1 MKIKNI
7 GSKTLSVILAILMIM
22 YSIPLMSVASLLTSE
37 DDTMLGQEIN
47 TEDNVIEITELRE
60 EDIKHFRL
68 ADGTYIAAQYKTA
81 VHYLDDNGMW
91 QDIDN
96 SLSEIDGD
104 ISTSNSRVKF
114 SKKITGNEHI
124 FTLKNGSYK
133 ITFSLEDAA
142 KGTPITVSNDGK
154 TTVKAAT
161 KFEELSTLSKI
172 TSSVRYNEILPGVDL
187 EYVLLGS
194 EIKENIIV
202 NEKQDEYVFKFGL
215 SLNGLIA
222 SLEDDGSVSI
232 WNEDDEKI
240 FTLPA
245 PYMYDGAMEFS
256 ESVSY
261 SLSTTGNGK
270 YVLTV
275 TADENWI
282 NSEDRVFPVTID
294 PTLDDY
300 ENFTVTDTYQHSK
313 NETTS
318 YISSPNMYIGNR
330 NGYTQYTLI
339 MFNSIPSLP
348 IGSTVTNFSLSLDA
362 TTKSIDASVTRRM
375 EARKVTSSH
384 SSLSGITWNTAVSY
398 SSDIYDYINITNDS
412 KDFYTLDLTRMYH
425 EWVEN
430 NESSRIVR
438 LSLEENDK
446 SDYVIFATMDNTST
460 SVIKPLASLT
470 YINTIGIE
478 DQLSYK
484 TQSVGDAGTVYI
496 SDLNGQITLAR
507 TDAVSD
513 NSALSTSVGHVY
525 NSVFTD
531 TNYSIIDR
539 SNSTNMFDKM
549 KTGNGFMLSVQ
560 QTLQATTIDGTHY
573 AIFTDS
579 DGTVHYIPAYYADGT
594 TIYYKD
600 TEGMGLYL
608 YDPSSAL
615 FASDYKIFADLGF
628 TSANSLLMEDP
639 EGNCMLFYNGLPAVF
654 ADLNGNLVKYLY
666 NTTSSAGTAWFPK
679 SSGNQLRAIV
689 QNNRTL
695 DKNGNAIYTED
706 IVVATL
712 NYNSAYYLTSIVSP
726 GRTLAFSYD
735 SSHYLTKVSVSE
747 YLNSKTTATTY
758 DLAQYGYTDGI
769 LTDVYDVERQYGVHY
784 DFTDGKCSSYYEF
797 AGTISSHTVG
807 GHYDI
812 AYKPGQTTYT
822 FANVNNGSNSG
833 KFEDDIITVN
843 VYDYYGRTICSY
855 TKDGLGNVIGATAGS
870 YVESNDFSNN
880 SIADSS
886 SVGITVSNLLPNSS
900 FEAST
905 PLSGWTTTNGTI
917 TYDTEYVRTGLNSA
931 KMTSSSSTATA
942 MRLSRSV
949 TVPSSGKYYFSV
961 YVNTSALSAA
971 EGGVYLQVV
980 DLNGSVALSK
990 VYNGNIGYSDS
1001 SSNSTLVSD
1010 TDQWQRI
1017 GVAFTAS
1024 SGKQY
1029 SLRILAKKIVGDLYL
1044 DDVQLEKSSVMC
1056 EYNYLNANESGTG
1069 GRTGWT
1075 LSSKATSYTDDS
1087 FGVVDCYEIDGTMDN
1102 TIHLSQTVNI
1112 NNVGKGF
1119 TVSGWAKANSVPING
1134 NERRFGLSVTISY
1147 IDSPILEEVYIS
1159 FNSSNTN
1166 WQYISGTVL
1175 PSRNNEIWCITVD
1188 FDYTNNCNTAY
1199 VAGISL
1205 VESDAV
1211 GYTYNASGYLTS
1223 TNKAGLEKSVY
1234 TYTGTKL
1241 TSFAN
1246 GSISADI
1253 EYTEEQNGQLPSTV
1267 TTGGITTEYTYD
1279 RAGNVIGTV
1288 VRPEGSTITSLSMTT
1303 SSTFDSKLAKLQAST
1318 NELGTVASYTY
1329 NTDGSVKTSTL
1340 DGVETE
1346 YLYGKKGRQSQAT
1359 IDGLANAFY
1368 SYSKGNLSGIT
1379 VGGIESSG
1387 TLLSYSLSYDAF
1399 GRTTSI
1405 KAMNQTLVTYTYQ
1418 NATGLLLT
1426 ATYGN
1431 GFSISY
1437 TYDNLGRTTLV
1448 KYNGTDAYSYTYDGR
1463 GNLSEFNDHV
1473 NGVVYQYDYD
1483 SNGNLLSDEQY
1494 STADVYIQGQY
1505 YSYDSY
1511 GNLKSS
1517 AVTAPGT
1524 GTIRYVCT
1532 YNNTKQNVRE
1542 WKAKGSEY
1550 RVEYLYD
1557 SLNRPTSQLLCY
1569 DLAPGVSSPYQLTR
1583 KYSYL
1588 TNSSGN
1594 ATSLI
1599 SGLTYSG
1606 KVNASYSY
1614 SYDKLGN
1621 ITAVYKGTSLVASYE
1636 YDDLGQLVRENNEEA
1651 NKTWIYTYDDR
1662 GNITARKTYNECKDV
1677 ETSSLGTPD
1686 SIDSYTYYQQWDT
1699 DMWGDGLKSY
1709 NGSATFTYD
1718 AIGNPLTYNN
1728 GSAYTFTWQNGR
1740 RLASGTKGSTSFAY
1754 TYNSDGLRTRKVVGS
1769 KTYDYYWFGSQLAM
1783 MTITSGSSV
1792 TTLKFYYD
1800 ANGLPII
1807 FDYNGTQYYYITNLQ
1822 GDVVGLANEY
1832 GIVATYAYDA
1842 WGKIISTSGIT
1853 SMEESALAANPIRY
1867 RGYIYD
1873 TETGFYYLQ
1882 SRYYDPSIGRFI
1894 TADGYVSMCQG
1905 LTIYN
1910 MYAYCATVTIAISSN
1925 ITTKVNCLEN
1935 AFVAKCIANAVF
1947 YSVPLYYQA
1956 KYSLCWAFSQI
1967 MIEDYQSGSISTNE
1981 QATDKAIQLAN
1992 LVHGSEDWNRGG
2004 WPNNCTSYNAS
2015 GVPIKLDNISS
2026 IDDLYYYLAQHG
2038 PMYAYYRRSSGGSAH
2053 LIVITGVDLTN
2064 GIVYTNNPWGIYG
2077 KQSYEDFLNGFAG
2090 GTKDGTY
2097 PLESYLPIK

>member
-1 MKIKNI
+1 MKVKNI
-7 GSKTLSVILAILMIM
+7 GSKALSVILAILMIM
-22 YSIPLMSVASLLTSE
+22 YSIPLMSFASLMTSE
-37 DDTMLGQEIN
+37 DDTMLGQEFN
-47 TEDNVIEITELRE
+47 TEDNIIEITELRE
-60 EDIKHFRL
+60 EDVKHFRL
-68 ADGTYIAAQYKTA
+68 ADGTYVAAQYKTA

-114 SKKITGNEHI
+114 SKKITGNERI

-232 WNEDDEKI
+232 RNEDDEKI
-240 FTLPA
+240 FTLPV

-261 SLSTTGNGK
+261 SLSTTKNSE

-300 ENFTVTDTYQHSK
+300 ENFTVTDTYQHSEH
-313 NETTS
+313 ETTS
-318 YISSPNMYIGNR
+318 YINSPNMYIGNR

-362 TTKSIDASVTRRM
+362 TTKSIDTSVTRRM

-525 NSVFTD
+525 NSVFAD

-886 SVGITVSNLLPNSS
+886 SVGITVSNFLPNPS

-931 KMTSSSSTATA
+931 KMTSLASTVTA

-971 EGGVYLQVV
+971 DGGAYLQVV
-980 DLNGSVALSK
+980 DSNGIVASSK
-990 VYNGNIGYSDS
+990 VYNGNIGYSDAS
-1001 SSNSTLVSD
+1001 SSSTLVSNAE
-1010 TDQWQRI
+1010 QWQRI
-1017 GVAFTAS
+1017 GVSFTAS

-1029 SLRILAKKIVGDLYL
+1029 SLRILANKIVGDLYF
-1044 DDVQLEKSSVMC
+1044 DDAQLEKSIVMS
-1056 EYNYLNANESGTG
+1056 EYNYLASNS
-1069 GRTGWT
+1069 WT
-1075 LSSKATSYTDDS
+1075 KSSQASSHTSDDLHPI
-1087 FGVVDCYEIDGTMDN
+1087 DCYKVIGTMDD
-1102 TIHLSQTVNI
+1102 TVHFSQTVKLNTSK
-1112 NNVGKGF
+1112 KGY
-1119 TVSGWAKANSVPING
+1119 TLSGWAKANAVSDNSIG
-1134 NERRFGLSVTISY
+1134 RKFGLKATIQY
-1147 IDSPILEEVYIS
+1147 TDSSIEDEEVYIP
-1159 FNSSNTN
+1159 FNPSNTN
-1166 WQYISGTVL
+1166 WQYISGTVI
-1175 PSRNNEIWCITVD
+1175 PSRSDEVKSIIVE

-1199 VAGISL
+1199 VARVSL

-1318 NELGTVASYTY
+1318 NEIGTVTSYTY

-1387 TLLSYSLSYDAF
+1387 SLLSYSLSYDAF

-1517 AVTAPGT
+1517 AVTAPGA

-1569 DLAPGVSSPYQLTR
+1569 DLAPGVSSPSQLTR

-1614 SYDKLGN
+1614 SYDNLGN
-1621 ITAVYKGTSLVASYE
+1621 ITAIYKGGSLVASYE

-1677 ETSSLGTPD
+1677 ETSSLGEYDT
-1686 SIDSYTYYQQWDT
+1686 IDNYTYYQQWDT

-1740 RLASGTKGSTSFAY
+1740 QLASGTKGSTSFAY
-1754 TYNSDGLRTRKVVGS
+1754 TYNSDGLRTRKIVGS
-1769 KTYDYYWFGSQLAM
+1769 KTYDYYWFDSQLAM

-1792 TTLKFYYD
+1792 MTLKFYYD
-1800 ANGLPII
+1800 ANGLPLI

-1832 GIVATYAYDA
+1832 GIVASYAYDA

-1853 SMEESALAANPIRY
+1853 SMEEGALAANPLRY

-1882 SRYYDPSIGRFI
+1882 SRYYDPSMSRFI
-1894 TADGYVSMCQG
+1894 NADGYVSTGTG
-1905 LTIYN
+1905 LLGYN
-1910 MYAYCATVTIAISSN
+1910 MYSYCNNNPVMCTDNLGEFPWLAVAIVSAVVAVAATINDIYQIASGNVSVNVSSN
-1925 ITTKVNCLEN
+1925 ESSDSDESEGSEPDNVQIEN
-1935 AFVAKCIANAVF
+1935 SYKILTPWMQLG
-1947 YSVPLYYQA
+1947 YSVYLNHFNDESKNIIDGTSVGVQFEWMVHNLAY
-1956 KYSLCWAFSQI
+1956 I
-1967 MIEDYQSGSISTNE
+1967 GSTVIGHE
-1981 QATDKAIQLAN
+1981 EYKDRA
-1992 LVHGSEDWNRGG
+1992 
-2004 WPNNCTSYNAS
+2004 
-2015 GVPIKLDNISS
+2015 
-2026 IDDLYYYLAQHG
+2026 
-2038 PMYAYYRRSSGGSAH
+2038 RS
-2053 LIVITGVDLTN
+2053 VDLGRTIFSDEH
-2064 GIVYTNNPWGIYG
+2064 GTPSVLMWIGYCILHPRAAIVDAIV
-2077 KQSYEDFLNGFAG
+2077 D
-2090 GTKDGTY
+2090 
-2097 PLESYLPIK
+2097 